1 MSQKPKVIQ
10 VIGTSSSAGKSTVTM
25 ALCRYF
31 AGLGLKVAPFKAVNM
46 SLNSVSIEGGFEI
59 ARSQWLQAF
68 AARTEPVKE
77 MNPFLLKPEGDATS
91 QVIALGKSLGK
102 MSHEVYGRFLS
113 EHGKIIVRQS
123 LEKLVSEYDIVVAE
137 GAGSASEINL
147 YNMDLS
153 NMYVSSINSTPALL
167 VADIERGG
175 VFASIYGTV
184 QLMEHPELLKWF
196 MINNM
201 RGSTDILESGISRM
215 ETLTG
220 KKFIGVMPHIEF
232 RLPGEDSL
240 DYATERVKGARI
252 CVIKYP
258 QMENYSDVDALYLSG
273 IGVRFVSGPDRDA
286 LDHCK
291 SIILPGSKNVERD
304 LTFLRETGLDTLI
317 LEQADLGKKILG
329 ICGGFQMLGNEI
341 TDERHLQ
348 IQSGKTTGLGLL
360 DCSTEYAGEKIVKP
374 VKYLIRNEHVASRA
388 EYHGYEIHYGRT
400 HGSERTFAEIN
411 GSAEGAISENGRIM
425 GTNIHGI
432 METPE
437 LLEYLTGVEN
447 KFNYK
452 MELERNID
460 LFTKAFIE
468 HVDLRSI
475 KSTLLSVTTPRQKG
489 LEP

>member
-1 MSQKPKVIQ
+1 MSQKPKIIQ
-10 VIGTSSSAGKSTVTM
+10 VIGTSSSAGKSTIAM

-46 SLNSVSIEGGFEI
+46 SLNSVSIEGGYEI

-77 MNPFLLKPEGDATS
+77 MNPFLLKPEGDTTS

-102 MSHEVYGRFLS
+102 MSHEIYSRFLS
-113 EHGKIIVRQS
+113 ENGKIIVRQS

-147 YNMDLS
+147 YNVDLS
-153 NMYVSSINSTPALL
+153 NMYVSSINGTPALL

-184 QLMEHPELLKWF
+184 QLMEHPDLLKWF

-201 RGSTDILESGISRM
+201 RGSTGILESGISRM
-215 ETLTG
+215 ETMTG
-220 KKFIGVMPHIEF
+220 KKFIGVMPHIDF

-240 DYATERVKGARI
+240 DYATERVKGAKV

-273 IGVRFVSGPDRDA
+273 IGVRFVSGPDKEA
-286 LDHCK
+286 LDLCE

-304 LTFLRETGLDTLI
+304 LAFLRETGLDSLI
-317 LEQADLGKKILG
+317 LKQANLGKKILG

-341 TDERHLQ
+341 TDEKHLQ

-374 VKYLIRNEHVASRA
+374 VKYLIRNKHIPGRA
-388 EYHGYEIHYGRT
+388 EYHGYEIHYGRV
-400 HGSERTFAEIN
+400 HGSELAFAEIN
-411 GSAEGAISENGRIM
+411 GNAEGAISENGRII

-432 METPE
+432 LEAPE
-437 LLEYLTGVEN
+437 FLGYLTGVESV
-447 KFNYK
+447 FNYK

-460 LFTKAFIE
+460 KFTKAFIE
-468 HVDLRSI
+468 HVDLSSI
-475 KSTLLSVTTPRQKG
+475 KSTLL
-489 LEP
+489 